1 MRAPGADRSLRAVS
15 VTNNRSGSRRP
26 MLAVWLVL
34 PGVLLAVLM
43 GMKSLEDRLS
53 SKSGADERR
62 VRRTTADG
70 GEVEPIDD
78 S

>member
-1 MRAPGADRSLRAVS
+1 
-15 VTNNRSGSRRP
+15 

-70 GEVEPIDD
+70 GEVEQNDN